1 MSDLDERIRRAME
14 RSTAPADPAG
24 AYERVSRK
32 RVRRRAVRRAQ
43 TITLTVAVVI
53 VTSGVTFT
61 LGRMFGSN
69 RGEEA
74 SRGKD
79 PTPFFVSDIAFA
91 GEVDGKP
98 GIYAMRADGTD
109 VRALTKAPGR
119 RIDPS
124 WSPDGTQLAFG
135 SDRDGDLEIYVVDV
149 STGEERQ
156 VTDHP
161 ADDVSPAWSPDGT
174 RLAFVS
180 QRDGGTH
187 LYLVDADGDEAKGSH
202 VTRLTSGE
210 VSHYDPAWSVDGT
223 QIYFARDPVD
233 GVEHPD
239 VYVLN
244 VPSASQPDPP
254 PPAPWGEP
262 GSIAYQPAPSPDGE
276 SIAFV
281 STRGDVSQVFVAN
294 ADGSEVRQVTTDP
307 APKSNPSWSPD
318 GRRIVFSAGDE
329 KNDLYVMN
337 ADGTGLQQITET
349 PGDNV
354 TPAWNP
360 SAPAPLEPGE
370 GVEDEAQCLSE
381 DDAALEPS
389 LRKPGSLR
397 GDVDGDGND
406 DEVSVAIDPQAD
418 GPCRY
423 FLVVATS
430 GALTAARI
438 DPTDLGPTDE
448 ALALEALVPLDAEPG
463 LEIVVDVWHG
473 AATEF
478 AAVYTMRDE
487 IPVRMLIEAP
497 DTEDVFAYG
506 GSLSG
511 LSGVDCAEKPG
522 DLVVG
527 TASPEGDTWTV
538 ERWPLTVDGDTV
550 HLDPSAPE
558 PLPEQHTISEED
570 VSSGALAERFPE
582 FGAAPF
588 LSCPGAVR
596 ASET

>member
-1 MSDLDERIRRAME
+1 LSDFDERIRRAME

-24 AYERVSRK
+24 AYERVTRK

-43 TITLTVAVVI
+43 TIALTAAVVI

-61 LGRMFGSN
+61 LGRMFGSD

-74 SRGKD
+74 SRGQD
-79 PTPFFVSDIAFA
+79 PTPFFVPDIAFA
-91 GEVDGKP
+91 GVVQGKP
-98 GIYAMRADGTD
+98 GIYAMQADGTD
-109 VRALTKAPGR
+109 VRLLTKDPGR

-124 WSPDGTQLAFG
+124 WSPDGTKLAY
-135 SDRDGDLEIYVVDV
+135 SDRDDDLDIYVLDLA
-149 STGEERQ
+149 TGEERR
-156 VTDHP
+156 VTNDP
-161 ADDVSPAWSPDGT
+161 ADDTSPVWSPDGT
-174 RLAFVS
+174 KLAFVS
-180 QRDGGTH
+180 LRNGTDI
-187 LYLVDADGDEAKGSH
+187 YMIDADGDEAEGTE
-202 VTRLTSGE
+202 VTRLTFGE
-210 VSHYDPAWSVDGT
+210 QASNYDPAWSVDGT
-223 QIYFARDPVD
+223 QIYFAHDPLD
-233 GVEHPD
+233 GAEHAD
-239 VYVLN
+239 LYVLT

-254 PPAPWGEP
+254 PPAPVLSGEA
-262 GSIAYQPAPSPDGE
+262 SVFQPAPSPDGKKL
-276 SIAFV
+276 AFV
-281 STRGDVSQVFVAN
+281 SQREGISQIFVAE
-294 ADGSEVRQVTTDP
+294 ARGEDVRQVTLGPGHKT
-307 APKSNPSWSPD
+307 NPSWSPD
-318 GRRIVFSAGDE
+318 GKRIVFSAGIG
-329 KNDLYVMN
+329 KNDLFVMN
-337 ADGTGLQQITET
+337 ADGTDVRQITELH
-349 PGDNV
+349 GDQV

-360 SAPAPLEPGE
+360 SAPAPLEPGQ

-389 LRKPGSLR
+389 LRKPGSLQ

-418 GPCRY
+418 TPCRY

-438 DPTDLGPTDE
+438 DPTELGPTDE

-487 IPVRMLIEAP
+487 IPVRMQIEAP
-497 DTEDVFAYG
+497 EITDDVFAYG

-511 LSGVDCAEKPG
+511 LSGADCAEKPG
-522 DLVVG
+522 DLVAG

-538 ERWPLTVDGDTV
+538 ERWPLSVDGDTV

-558 PLPEQHTISEED
+558 PLPEQHTISEQD

-596 ASET
+596 ASEA

>member
-1 MSDLDERIRRAME
+1 LSDLDERIRRAME

-24 AYERVSRK
+24 AYEQVSRK

-43 TITLTVAVVI
+43 MITLTVAVVI

-61 LGRMFGSN
+61 LGRMFGSD
-69 RGEEA
+69 RGERA
-74 SRGKD
+74 SRSES
-79 PTPFFVSDIAFA
+79 PTLFFVPDIAFA

-124 WSPDGTQLAFG
+124 WSPDGTRLAFG
-135 SDRDGDLEIYVVDV
+135 SDRDGDLEIYVLDV

-156 VTDHP
+156 VTDDP

-262 GSIAYQPAPSPDGE
+262 GSIGYQPAPSPDGE

-318 GRRIVFSAGDE
+318 GQRIVFSAGDE

-360 SAPAPLEPGE
+360 SAPAPPEPDE
-370 GVEDEAQCLSE
+370 DSANQTRCLTEDE
-381 DDAALEPS
+381 AALEPS
-389 LRKPGSLR
+389 IHKPGSLR
-397 GDVDGDGND
+397 GDVDGDGIA

-418 GPCRY
+418 EPTCRY
-423 FLVVATS
+423 FLVVQTGEATR
-430 GALTAARI
+430 ATRI
-438 DPTDLGPTDE
+438 DLTGVEGTNDE
-448 ALALEALVPLDAEPG
+448 FIALQLLAEINGQPG
-463 LEIVVDVWHG
+463 LEVFVDVWLG
-473 AATEF
+473 AAMEF
-478 AAVYTMRDE
+478 GKIYTMSGSTLTAMKATGPDAPRDG
-487 IPVRMLIEAP
+487 IFPYA
-497 DTEDVFAYG
+497 

-511 LSGVDCAEKPG
+511 VSALDCGEETGVIVVSTAYPAEDGK
-522 DLVVG
+522 
-527 TASPEGDTWTV
+527 TWTV
-538 ERWPLTVDGDTV
+538 DRSSYEAIKDVLVEFIR
-550 HLDPSAPE
+550 S
-558 PLPEQHTISEED
+558 EQHEVSGEEIQ
-570 VSSGALAERFPE
+570 SGGLARFPE
-582 FGAAPF
+582 FGEAPF
-588 LSCPGAVR
+588 DDCSGFR
-596 ASET
+596 SAS